1 MVELLRTIAEIR
13 QKIAGVRREGT
24 AVGLVPTMGAMHAG
38 HGRLMEHAAAD
49 NRFVI
54 ASIFVNP
61 TQFNRE
67 DDYQSYPR
75 NLDTDLEFC
84 ERHKVDA
91 AFVPSAEE
99 MYPTTPLTTVAV
111 GRLTEH
117 LCGPYRPGHFEG
129 VATVVTKLL
138 NIVQPNRTYFGEK
151 DCQQLAVIR
160 RAVND
165 LNIPVEIV
173 GVPTLREP
181 DGLAMSSRNQLLST
195 EQREAAPILYRALQ
209 KARDLVRAGE
219 TCPGEV
225 MKQGL
230 AVIASEPSAQV
241 EYFEVVDPNELQ
253 PVDEINDTVLIA
265 GALWLGTTRLID
277 NVLAAPDS

>member
-1 MVELLRTIAEIR
+1 MVELLRTIADLR
-13 QKIAGVRREGT
+13 AKISAVRRDGT
-24 AVGLVPTMGAMHAG
+24 AIGLVPTMGAMHAG
-38 HGRLMEHAAAD
+38 HGQLMERAVTD
-49 NRFVI
+49 NGFVVV
-54 ASIFVNP
+54 SIFVNP
-61 TQFNRE
+61 TQFNRA

-75 NLDTDLEFC
+75 DLDADLEFC

-91 AFVPSAEE
+91 AFVPAADE
-99 MYPTTPLTTVAV
+99 MYPTKPLTTVAV

-138 NIVQPNRTYFGEK
+138 NIVQPDRAYFGEK
-151 DCQQLAVIR
+151 DRQQLAVIR

-173 GVPTLREP
+173 GVPILREP
-181 DGLAMSSRNQLLST
+181 DGLALSSRNQLLSD
-195 EQREAAPILYRALQ
+195 EYREVAPVLYRGLQ
-209 KARDLVRAGE
+209 KAADLVRAGE

-230 AVIASEPSAQV
+230 TVIAGEPSARV
-241 EYFEVVDPNELQ
+241 EYFEVVDPDELQ
-253 PVDEINDTVLIA
+253 PVEEINAAVLVA
-265 GALWLGTTRLID
+265 GALWLGSTRLID